1 MTEKSCIS
9 RSLSGLDDSPPTL
22 CPIPSCIAFINSDV
36 DFCRKQQHT
45 ECTNHR
51 FTEQRKHTECTNHR
65 FTEQQKHT
73 ECTNHRFTE
82 QRKLWIQ
89 DSYDFVQHGGIQKDE
104 NCDYHTRQLIE
115 EKYRRMKTR
124 QLYHIPQLRRGFL
137 FSYKEIQNCDRG
149 PTQTKQRK
157 MEGWK
162 LVRDSCTTCSYL
174 WKYGTVIE
182 MSHTELKYTSMQR
195 NAG

>member
-1 MTEKSCIS
+1 MTAKSCIS
-9 RSLSGLDDSPPTL
+9 RSRSGLDDSPPTL

-51 FTEQRKHTECTNHR
+51 FTEQRK
-65 FTEQQKHT
+65 
-73 ECTNHRFTE
+73 
-82 QRKLWIQ
+82 LWIQ
-89 DSYDFVQHGGIQKDE
+89 DSKDFVQHGGIQKDE

-124 QLYHIPQLRRGFL
+124 QLYSIHQLRRGFL

-149 PTQTKQRK
+149 PTQTKQPK

-182 MSHTELKYTSMQR
+182 MSHTELKYTSLQR